1 LKYFLNNPDFALRT
15 LFKFVENNCMP
26 AIDPRIDA
34 YIEKK
39 ADFAKPVLNHLRQ
52 LVHKA
57 CPAVQETIKW
67 GMPFFDYKGST
78 MCNMAGFKE
87 HCTFSFWKAKL
98 MKDPEGIL
106 QVAERAAMGNF
117 DRITSLK
124 DLPSDKI
131 LITYIKEA
139 ARLNEE
145 NIKTAPKKK
154 APVAILEV
162 PVDFTAALK
171 KNKKAQAVFDNFPPG
186 KRKDY
191 IEWITEAKTEPTKL
205 KRIET
210 AVEWIAEGK
219 GRNWKYEK

>member
-1 LKYFLNNPDFALRT
+1 
-15 LFKFVENNCMP
+15 MP
-26 AIDPRIDA
+26 VIDKRIDA

-57 CPAVQETIKW
+57 CSGVEETIKW
-67 GMPFFDYKGST
+67 GMPYFDYKGNAL
-78 MCNMAGFKE
+78 CGMAAFKE
-87 HCTFSFWKAKL
+87 HCTFLFWKAKL
-98 MKDPEGIL
+98 MKDPEKIL
-106 QVAERAAMGNF
+106 QVEERGAMGNF

-131 LITYIKEA
+131 LIAYIKEA
-139 ARLNEE
+139 AKLNEHD
-145 NIKTAPKKK
+145 IKLPARKKTA
-154 APVAILEV
+154 VAELKM
-162 PVDFTAALK
+162 PADFAGALK
-171 KNKKAQAVFDNFPPG
+171 KNKKAQTMFDNFSPG

-191 IEWITEAKTEPTKL
+191 IQWITEAKTDATKL

-219 GRNWKYEK
+219 GRNWKYEKC